1 MEIMNVLA
9 GPIIGGVIGYFTNYI
24 AVKMLF
30 RPLKPIKIGKYTVPF
45 TPGIIPKRKPALAH
59 ALGEAVGNALLN
71 KDELT
76 KVLTSDRMRQ
86 TITNGIVKG
95 INDNVIEGSIREVG
109 LSIFGQDSYEDK
121 KDLLIEGVTN
131 KITNSLL
138 SMDIANII
146 ATEGT
151 AALKQKGGMFA
162 MFINEDLIASLA
174 APIGNKVEDYVK
186 VDGKDKIREY
196 ILNEINTMETQSIN
210 SIMGG
215 IDTVKVEN
223 LISQLYNNMIEEHVS
238 DIVDTF
244 DIQGIVEEKINMMD
258 VKELEEL
265 IMSVMKN
272 ELGMIV
278 NLGAIIGFV
287 LGLFNL
293 FF

>member
-1 MEIMNVLA
+1 MEIINVLA

-30 RPLKPIKIGKYTVPF
+30 RPLKPIRIGKYTLPF
-45 TPGIIPKRKPALAH
+45 TPGIIPKRKPELAH
-59 ALGEAVGNALLN
+59 ALGQAVGNALLS

-76 KVLTSDRMRQ
+76 KVLTSDRMRR
-86 TITNGIVKG
+86 TITDGIVKG
-95 INDNVIEGSIREVG
+95 VNDTLIERNIEEIG
-109 LSIFGQDSYEDK
+109 LSVFGQDSYEDK
-121 KDLLIEGVTN
+121 KDLLIEGVTG
-131 KITNSLL
+131 KITTGFL
-138 SMDIANII
+138 SMNVGNII
-146 ATEGT
+146 ATEGA
-151 AALKQKGGMFA
+151 AALKQKGGMLA

-174 APIGNKVEDYVK
+174 TPIGNKVDSYVR
-186 VDGKDKIREY
+186 DGGKDKIREY
-196 ILNEINTMETQSIN
+196 ISNEIDTMETKSIN
-210 SIMGG
+210 SIIGG
-215 IDTVKVEN
+215 IDTTKVESIIN
-223 LISQLYNNMIEEHVS
+223 QLYNSMIEEHVS

-244 DIQGIVEEKINMMD
+244 DIQGIVEEKINNMA
-258 VKELEEL
+258 VRELEDL

>member
-1 MEIMNVLA
+1 MEIINVLA

-30 RPLKPIKIGKYTVPF
+30 RPLKPIKIGKYTLPF

-59 ALGEAVGNALLN
+59 ALGQAVGNALLS

-76 KVLTSDRMRQ
+76 KVLTSDRMRR
-86 TITNGIVKG
+86 TITDSIVIR
-95 INDNVIEGSIREVG
+95 INDTLNERTIEEIG
-109 LSIFGQDSYEDK
+109 LSVFGQDSYEDK
-121 KDLLIEGVTN
+121 KDLLIEGVTD
-131 KITNSLL
+131 KIATGFL
-138 SMDIANII
+138 SMNVGNII
-146 ATEGT
+146 ATEGA
-151 AALKQKGGMFA
+151 AALKQKGGMLA

-174 APIGNKVEDYVK
+174 TPIGNKVDSYVREG
-186 VDGKDKIREY
+186 GKNKIREY
-196 ILNEINTMETQSIN
+196 ISNEIDTMETKSIN
-210 SIMGG
+210 SIIGG
-215 IDTVKVEN
+215 IDTTKVESIIN
-223 LISQLYNNMIEEHVS
+223 QLYNSMIEEHVS

-244 DIQGIVEEKINMMD
+244 DIQGIVEEKINNMA
-258 VKELEEL
+258 VEELEDL

>member
-1 MEIMNVLA
+1 MEIINVLA
-9 GPIIGGVIGYFTNYI
+9 GPIIGGVIGYCTNYI

-30 RPLKPIKIGKYTVPF
+30 RPLKPIKIGKYTLPF

-59 ALGEAVGNALLN
+59 ALGQAVGNALLN
-71 KDELT
+71 KEELT

-86 TITNGIVKG
+86 TITKGIVKG
-95 INDNVIEGSIREVG
+95 INDNVVERSVQEVG
-109 LSIFGQDSYEDK
+109 QSLFGQESYADK
-121 KDLLIEGVTN
+121 KNLLIEGITD
-131 KITNSLL
+131 KITTGLL
-138 SMDIANII
+138 SMNVGNII
-146 ATEGT
+146 ATEGS
-151 AALKQKGGMFA
+151 AALKQKGGMLA

-174 APIGNKVEDYVK
+174 APIGNKVEDYVR
-186 VDGKDKIREY
+186 VDGKGKIREY
-196 ILNEINTMETQSIN
+196 ILNEANTMETQSIN
-210 SIMGG
+210 SIIGG
-215 IDTVKVEN
+215 IDNAKVEN
-223 LISQLYNNMIEEHVS
+223 IISQLYNNMIEEHVA

-244 DIQGIVEEKINMMD
+244 DIQGIVEEKINGMD

-278 NLGAIIGFV
+278 NLGAIIGLV

>member
-1 MEIMNVLA
+1 MEIINVLA

-30 RPLKPIKIGKYTVPF
+30 RPLKPIRIGKYTLPF
-45 TPGIIPKRKPALAH
+45 TPGIIPKRKPELAH
-59 ALGEAVGNALLN
+59 ALGQAVGNALLS

-76 KVLTSDRMRQ
+76 KVLTSDRMRR
-86 TITNGIVKG
+86 TITDGIVKG
-95 INDNVIEGSIREVG
+95 VNDTLIERNIEEIG
-109 LSIFGQDSYEDK
+109 LSVFGQDSYEDK
-121 KDLLIEGVTN
+121 KDLLIEGVTG
-131 KITNSLL
+131 KITTGFL
-138 SMDIANII
+138 SMNVGNII
-146 ATEGT
+146 ATEGA
-151 AALKQKGGMFA
+151 AALKQKGGMLA

-174 APIGNKVEDYVK
+174 TPIGNKVDSYVR
-186 VDGKDKIREY
+186 DGGKDKIREY
-196 ILNEINTMETQSIN
+196 ISNEMDTMETKSIN
-210 SIMGG
+210 SIIGG
-215 IDTVKVEN
+215 IDTTKVESIIN
-223 LISQLYNNMIEEHVS
+223 QLYNSMIEEHVS

-244 DIQGIVEEKINMMD
+244 DIQGIVEEKINNMA
-258 VKELEEL
+258 VRELEDL